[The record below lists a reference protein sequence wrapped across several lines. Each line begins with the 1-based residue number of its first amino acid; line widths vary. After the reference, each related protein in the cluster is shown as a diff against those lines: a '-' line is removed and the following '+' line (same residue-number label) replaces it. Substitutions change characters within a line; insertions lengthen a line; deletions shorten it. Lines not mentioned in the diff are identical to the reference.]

1 MPEGGVISPHYL
13 RGNTWGPLTT
23 DFVSNRT
30 MRGGHCAEN
39 LTSRR
44 GAIEALR
51 TPLMEHLGYILSE
64 APVFFLTMWFA
75 IRLVHYR
82 RYRRNQPLFSDSDR
96 RLLFTPT
103 KPRLDSPVF
112 RLKLVRS
119 ILGVTAAMYV
129 EILILGP
136 FGAGILAAA
145 LLLTSAAIVHRIL
158 LVNS

>member
-1 MPEGGVISPHYL
+1 
-13 RGNTWGPLTT
+13 
-23 DFVSNRT
+23 
-30 MRGGHCAEN
+30 
-39 LTSRR
+39 
-44 GAIEALR
+44 
-51 TPLMEHLGYILSE
+51 MEHLGYILSE

-82 RYRRNQPLFSDSDR
+82 RYRRNQPLFFDSDR

-103 KPRLDSPVF
+103 KPKLDSPVF

-119 ILGVTAAMYV
+119 ILGVTAAMYL
-129 EILILGP
+129 EIVILGP
-136 FGAGILAAA
+136 FGAGILAVA